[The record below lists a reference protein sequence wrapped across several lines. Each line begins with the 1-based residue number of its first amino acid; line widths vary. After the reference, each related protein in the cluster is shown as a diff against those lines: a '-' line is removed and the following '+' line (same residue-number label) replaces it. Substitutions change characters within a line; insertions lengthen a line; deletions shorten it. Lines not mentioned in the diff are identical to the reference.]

1 MDIQVKSSN
10 GITLV
15 PLETRLL
22 TNRQIFLEGEIDSKS
37 SCDFT
42 KQIIL
47 LTKESTSAPI
57 QVIIN
62 SPGGEVNSGLLIY
75 DVIQTCH
82 TPIQMY
88 CFGRAY
94 SMAAVL
100 FASGRFGRYML
111 PHAELMLHEPLLSE
125 RIRGNSSSIKSISDS
140 LIETRKKLN
149 RILSTHTGRSE
160 EEIKAATSYDH
171 YYSAEESI
179 AFGLC
184 DKKVFFDEIM
194 EGNI

>member
-1 MDIQVKSSN
+1 
-10 GITLV
+10 
-15 PLETRLL
+15 
-22 TNRQIFLEGEIDSKS
+22 
-37 SCDFT
+37 
-42 KQIIL
+42 
-47 LTKESTSAPI
+47 
-57 QVIIN
+57 
-62 SPGGEVNSGLLIY
+62 
-75 DVIQTCH
+75 
-82 TPIQMY
+82 
-88 CFGRAY
+88 
-94 SMAAVL
+94 MAAVL

>member
-82 TPIQMY
+82 TPI
-88 CFGRAY
+88 RN
-94 SMAAVL
+94 VL
-100 FASGRFGRYML
+100 LWASL
-111 PHAELMLHEPLLSE
+111 
-125 RIRGNSSSIKSISDS
+125 
-140 LIETRKKLN
+140 
-149 RILSTHTGRSE
+149 
-160 EEIKAATSYDH
+160 
-171 YYSAEESI
+171 
-179 AFGLC
+179 
-184 DKKVFFDEIM
+184 
-194 EGNI
+194 